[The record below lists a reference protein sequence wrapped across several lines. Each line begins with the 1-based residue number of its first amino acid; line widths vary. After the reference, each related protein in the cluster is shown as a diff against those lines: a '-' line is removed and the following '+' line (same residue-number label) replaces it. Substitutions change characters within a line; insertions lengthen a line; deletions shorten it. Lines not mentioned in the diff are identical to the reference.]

1 MAALKTIS
9 VIIPA
14 YNRGNTI
21 KRCIHS
27 VLSQTYPVDEI
38 IVVDDG
44 STDDTLEK
52 ILEMDSNLV
61 RVLRQKHKGAQ
72 AARNLGIREAKGDY
86 IAFLDSDDE
95 WMADKL
101 EVQMPHMRGRQDIV
115 VYCDC
120 YEVNRQAGQ
129 TRLKIAGGSSGNVY
143 KEMLM
148 NSGPTF
154 PGIVCSK
161 QALLNIGLLDENVPA
176 HQEWET
182 AIRLSKQNEFVYI
195 RKPLFKWYWHS
206 GEAISKDNVRGMR
219 GHEYIAEKHKWEILK
234 FYGLYGLHKTYEKLL
249 CESFQNDNQYFQ
261 KYFLKWMFVDV
272 LKDVWDR
279 LERINGK

>member
-1 MAALKTIS
+1 MKTLKTIS
-9 VIIPA
+9 VVIPA

-27 VLSQTYPVDEI
+27 VLVQTYPVDEI

-52 ILEMDSNLV
+52 ISEIDSAII
-61 RVLRQKHKGAQ
+61 RVFEQKHKGAQ
-72 AARNLGIREAKGDY
+72 AARNLGIQKAKGDY

-95 WMADKL
+95 WMPDKL
-101 EVQMPHMRGRQDIV
+101 KVQMPHMRGRQDVV

-129 TRLKIAGGSSGNVY
+129 TRVKTASGGSGNVY
-143 KEMLM
+143 REMLM

-161 QALLNIGLLDENVPA
+161 QALLDIGLLDEKVPA

-182 AIRLSKQNEFVYI
+182 AIRLSKKNEFVHI
-195 RKPLFKWYWHS
+195 REPLFKWYWHS
-206 GEAISKDNVRGMR
+206 GETISKDNVKGMK
-219 GHEYIAEKHKWEILK
+219 GHEYIAEKYKWEILK

-249 CESFQNDNQYFQ
+249 CESFQNDNQFFL
-261 KYFLKWMFVDV
+261 KYFIKWMLVDV
-272 LKDVWDR
+272 LSDIRDGWENKW
-279 LERINGK
+279 